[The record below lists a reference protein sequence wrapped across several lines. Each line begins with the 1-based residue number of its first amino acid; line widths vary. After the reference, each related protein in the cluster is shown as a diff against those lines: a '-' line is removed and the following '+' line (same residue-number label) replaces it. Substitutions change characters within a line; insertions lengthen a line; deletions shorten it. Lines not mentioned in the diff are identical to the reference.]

1 MGGLQMEGL
10 QILARAQRGQGGHDL
25 IDFVSKPQAVAQV
38 QVHGQPN
45 NIEMGRSN
53 DLLRVKKVVNV
64 GLIKKK

>member
-25 IDFVSKPQAVAQV
+25 IDFVSKPQGVAQV

-53 DLLRVKKVVNV
+53 DLL
-64 GLIKKK
+64 G